1 MGRHLALAP
10 ENPPNPPAPE
20 WHPASNGR
28 GREAAP
34 LSRLRSSLLHPSGG
48 GRSPQERLHRRL
60 PKPEHVRPQPDP
72 ATSPAPVAP
81 QHRLRRQ
88 AEVVGHLARR
98 EKPVVHVESPLCS
111 AGSTASGFP

>member
-48 GRSPQERLHRRL
+48 GRSPQDASTADSRNRSTFDPNRT
-60 PKPEHVRPQPDP
+60 PQP
-72 ATSPAPVAP
+72 
-81 QHRLRRQ
+81 RRPRW
-88 AEVVGHLARR
+88 RR
-98 EKPVVHVESPLCS
+98 NTVSGDKPR
-111 AGSTASGFP
+111 

>member
-34 LSRLRSSLLHPSGG
+34 CRACDPHACTRAVAAAAPRNASTADSRNRSTF
-48 GRSPQERLHRRL
+48 
-60 PKPEHVRPQPDP
+60 DP
-72 ATSPAPVAP
+72 NRTPASSPA
-81 QHRLRRQ
+81 RWRRNT
-88 AEVVGHLARR
+88 VSGD
-98 EKPVVHVESPLCS
+98 KPR
-111 AGSTASGFP
+111 